1 MDGRFLGEALFQGLR
16 DGMDTLRILAFI
28 GFVILRLL
36 DSARSALEELGLSL
50 ILLRSSAAWLFRGP
64 FRYREIV
71 RQLDFVGVQSVVL
84 ICVTGAFTGMV
95 LALQGDIAMKRY
107 SAQSLIGAAVALSL
121 ARELGPVLAALM
133 LIGRAGSAIAAEL
146 GTMRNTE
153 QIDAL
158 SGMAVEPVQFL
169 VVPRILATVIMTPVL
184 TVLFEFSGMAG
195 AYITAIYQVG
205 LEGAVFMQSVRD
217 YLGWDDI
224 GHGLIKSVVF
234 GLIVGLVSCT
244 KGFFVTGGAHGV
256 GLATTRA
263 VVISSLLILASDYL
277 MTALMFRPT

>member
-1 MDGRFLGEALFQGLR
+1 MDRV
-16 DGMDTLRILAFI
+16 RILALVGSI
-28 GFVILRLL
+28 ILGLVASVRFAL
-36 DSARSALEELGLSL
+36 DELGRGV
-50 ILLRSSAAWLFRGP
+50 ILLRHASAWLFRRP
-64 FRYREIV
+64 FRWREVI

-84 ICVTGAFTGMV
+84 ICVTGGFTGMV
-95 LALQGDIAMKRY
+95 LALQADIGMKRY
-107 SAQSLIGAAVALSL
+107 SAQSLIGAGVALSL

-146 GTMRNTE
+146 GMMRTTE

-158 SGMAVEPVQFL
+158 SGMAVEPVQYL
-169 VVPRILATVIMTPVL
+169 VVPRILATVIMMPVL
-184 TVLFEFSGMAG
+184 TVLFEFAGMVG
-195 AYITAIYQVG
+195 AYVTVVHQVG
-205 LEGAVFMQSVRD
+205 LEGAIFMQSVRD
-217 YLGWDDI
+217 FLGWDDV

-244 KGFFVTGGAHGV
+244 KGFYVTGGAQGV

-277 MTALMFRPT
+277 MTSIMFRPT

>member
-1 MDGRFLGEALFQGLR
+1 MDA
-16 DGMDTLRILAFI
+16 LRILAFI
-28 GFVILRLL
+28 GSVILRLL
-36 DSARSALEELGLSL
+36 DSAKSALEELGLSL
-50 ILLRSSAAWLFRGP
+50 ILLRSSAAWLFRRP
-64 FRYREIV
+64 FRYREII

-169 VVPRILATVIMTPVL
+169 VVPRIIATVVMTPVL
-184 TVLFEFSGMAG
+184 TVLFEFSGMVG
-195 AYITAIYQVG
+195 AYITVIYQVG
-205 LEGAVFMQSVRD
+205 LEGTVFMQSVRD

-224 GHGLIKSVVF
+224 GHGLIKSLVF

-244 KGFFVTGGAHGV
+244 KGFFVTGGSHGV
-256 GLATTRA
+256 GVATTRA